1 MSADDPR
8 RPIAV
13 ALLAWKEKIEKFI
26 REQ

>member
-8 RPIAV
+8 RPIAT
-13 ALLAWKEKIEKFI
+13 ALLEWKEKIEKFI